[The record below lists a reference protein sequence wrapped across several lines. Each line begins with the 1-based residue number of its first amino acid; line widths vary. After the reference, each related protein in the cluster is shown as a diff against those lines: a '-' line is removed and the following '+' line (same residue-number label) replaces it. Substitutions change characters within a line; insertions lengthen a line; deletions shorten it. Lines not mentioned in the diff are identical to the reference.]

1 MEEKYLPVGTVCL
14 LKGGSKRVMII
25 GFGIRPN
32 ENPDIMYDYL
42 GCLFP
47 EGVVSLEQNMVFNHD
62 QIENII
68 AKGFAD
74 EETEKFNVALKEA
87 ISKMDVKQA
96 PSQVHTTPQAVPAS
110 ETAQPAPQ
118 AAQASQPAPAAPA
131 PQAAQPAPQVTPAP
145 VSEQILPNIQ
155 PNIMPLGGN
164 NANNAQ

>member
-96 PSQVHTTPQAVPAS
+96 PSQVPQQPA
-110 ETAQPAPQ
+110 PVAPQ
-118 AAQASQPAPAAPA
+118 AAPAAPQPAPAA
-131 PQAAQPAPQVTPAP
+131 PQAAQPAAPAAPQPAP
-145 VSEQILPNIQ
+145 MAEQVLPNIQ
-155 PNIMPLGGN
+155 PNILPLGGN
-164 NANNAQ
+164 NETNAQ